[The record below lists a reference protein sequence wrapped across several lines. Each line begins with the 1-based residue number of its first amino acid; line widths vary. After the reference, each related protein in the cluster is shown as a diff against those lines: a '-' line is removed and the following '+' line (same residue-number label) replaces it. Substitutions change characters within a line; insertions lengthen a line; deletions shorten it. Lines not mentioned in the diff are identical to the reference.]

1 MSIEDKKES
10 TNEKKEELFHLEF
23 IPESGQFLTATEEY
37 KTLWESESKKIM
49 SGMEE
54 VSGLK
59 FPNSKIQAVVYEGIS
74 SLNWDDEG
82 NYSLKLRGSYPV
94 EVKKGTLIH
103 ELGHRLIA
111 QITERPADMDE
122 HRILFLILYDIWSKI
137 YGQEFADEMV
147 KIEKARKGV
156 YDYVSAWNWALAFS
170 WQERKKKFQDL
181 ITNF

>member
-1 MSIEDKKES
+1 MSIEDNKES
-10 TNEKKEELFHLEF
+10 TNEKKEELFDLEF
-23 IPESGQFLTATEEY
+23 TPESDQFLTAVAEY
-37 KTLWESESKKIM
+37 KTVWESESKKIM
-49 SGMEE
+49 AGMEE

-59 FPNSKIQAVVYEGIS
+59 FPNSKIQAVIYEGIS

-82 NYSLKLRGSYPV
+82 NYSLKLRGSYTI

-111 QITERPADMDE
+111 QITEHPADMDE
-122 HRILFLILYDIWSKI
+122 HRVLFLILYDIWSKL

-156 YDYVSAWNWALAFS
+156 YNYVSAWNWALSFS
-170 WQERKKKFQDL
+170 RQERKNKFQGL
-181 ITNF
+181 IHI